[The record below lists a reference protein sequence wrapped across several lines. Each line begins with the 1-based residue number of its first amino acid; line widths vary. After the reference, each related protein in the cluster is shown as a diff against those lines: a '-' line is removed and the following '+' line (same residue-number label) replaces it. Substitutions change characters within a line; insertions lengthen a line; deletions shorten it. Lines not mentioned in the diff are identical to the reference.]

1 MNDNFE
7 TNKNLNPTRQRGG
20 RRRFGA
26 EMTENELP
34 LLFLVP
40 LVQTAW
46 AHDAIS
52 TREKR
57 VIFDAARNEGVDE
70 RSPLNET
77 LGDWLLYQPG
87 KRFFDECLR
96 LIEERLSQMTV
107 KEREAVRKK
116 LYKRC
121 HVVAAASGDA
131 RRADVHHFVSR
142 EESQLLS
149 DIAEAIGYSPPQTR
163 KAARIAAYRV

>member
-1 MNDNFE
+1 MNDNHK
-7 TNKNLNPTRQRGG
+7 TNEILTAKRRGA

-52 TREKR
+52 AREKK
-57 VIFDAARNEGVDE
+57 VIFDAARGEGIDE

-87 KRFFDECLR
+87 KRFFNECLA
-96 LIEERLSQMTV
+96 LIEERLSEMTV
-107 KEREAVRKK
+107 KEREQARKK
-116 LYKRC
+116 IYQRC
-121 HVVAAASGDA
+121 HAVAAASGDA
-131 RRADVHHFVSR
+131 RRADVRHFVSR
-142 EESQLLS
+142 EETESLAG
-149 DIAEAIGYSPPQTR
+149 IAEAIGYRPPIGR
-163 KAARIAAYRV
+163 AARRAAF